1 MKYLIFSFI
10 TFLVLLLSGIYIF
23 ELNQFFLE
31 CPNKEMLLWDA
42 NIRMIQAIDIL
53 QYFKEKNYLESFK
66 IFIDSPT
73 WPPLRVLISI
83 FLILINGNPNPLL
96 DTSPSITFFI
106 VLVFCILIFV
116 FFFYIKNTEVLLK
129 QILFY
134 LGIGITITFLFL
146 LKQITEYFFNS
157 MLEIQGMLFYFI
169 FIFYLIYLEKKNYRV
184 SFGHKIFFFLSGF
197 LIYFTKYPYG
207 ILITLSFI
215 FIEFLKDPKFFF
227 QETVSILKTY
237 FNYRIFFIFLVFV
250 SVFFV
255 FLYPFVHLEFFKK
268 KFIKNFIY
276 FSLFI
281 FFIEFNL
288 YLLKTKKNYYSNSLR
303 FIYKFFIFPFLVIIF
318 SHPDRFHSLLGAQSD
333 TIDKERNFFI
343 SLFSEY
349 FMNFEFFILL
359 MILSFAMIFYLI
371 YQNRKNIFEL
381 IQKNFIIQ
389 IILFLWFHL
398 MILEFTTTNHQAR
411 YIFQIIPPLIL
422 FHILILQE
430 ISNKKLIILI
440 VFILSIIFISN
451 LYTLFFSYVP
461 SKRNVCFAGTDTKI
475 FKPVYEIKNLIPE
488 NTRGIIFNE
497 FHEYKKN
504 FMQLDN
510 PYLFIPTDIDVH
522 LRYKVYHQGFLI
534 NYQKNLKIPKNID
547 KLIYIT
553 YSCNNELLKSPIYK
567 NLPEQFTNIKLDFF
581 REIDSKICLKIY
593 SIK

>member
-1 MKYLIFSFI
+1 MQYWIFFIIAFFFFLFSSFYLI
-10 TFLVLLLSGIYIF
+10 
-23 ELNQFFLE
+23 ELNEFFLK

-53 QYFKEKNYLESFK
+53 LYFKEKNYLEAIK
-66 IFIDSPT
+66 ILIDSPT

-83 FLILINGNPNPLL
+83 FLILLNGNPDPIL
-96 DTSPSITFFI
+96 DTRPSIIFFI
-106 VLVFCILIFV
+106 LLLFSILIFV
-116 FFFYIKNTEVLLK
+116 FFFYIRKTKDQLN

-134 LGIGITITFLFL
+134 FSIGITITFLFL

-169 FIFYLIYLEKKNYRV
+169 FIFYLLFLEKENYKV
-184 SFGHKIFFFLSGF
+184 SFIHKLFFFFSGF

-215 FIEFLKDPKFFF
+215 FIEFLKDPKFFI
-227 QETVSILKTY
+227 QETLSILKTY
-237 FNYRIFFIFLVFV
+237 KNYRIFFIFLVVV
-250 SVFFV
+250 SILFV
-255 FLYPFVHLEFFKK
+255 FLYPFVHFEYFKK

-281 FFIEFNL
+281 FFIEFNI
-288 YLLKTKKNYYSNSLR
+288 YLLKTKKYYYSNSFR
-303 FIYKFFIFPFLVIIF
+303 FVYKFFIFPFSIIIL

-333 TIDKERNFFI
+333 TIEKERNFFI
-343 SLFSEY
+343 SLFFDY
-349 FMNFEFFILL
+349 FVNFEFFIIL
-359 MILSFAMIFYLI
+359 MILSFSMIFYLI
-371 YQNRKNIFEL
+371 YQNRKNISEL
-381 IQKNFIIQ
+381 IRKSFIIQ

-398 MILEFTTTNHQAR
+398 ILLEFTTTNHQAR

-422 FHILILQE
+422 FHILVFKE
-430 ISNKKLIILI
+430 ISNRKIMIFI
-440 VFILSIIFISN
+440 VFILSIIFIFN
-451 LYTLFFSYVP
+451 LYSLIFSYIP

-504 FMQLDN
+504 SLQLDN
-510 PYLFIPTDIDVH
+510 PYLFIPTDIDLH
-522 LRYKVYHQGFLI
+522 LRYKIYNQGFLI
-534 NYQKNLKIPKNID
+534 NYQKNLKFPKNID

-553 YSCNNELLKSPIYK
+553 YSCNNELYDSSIYK
-567 NLPEQFTNIKLDFF
+567 NLPKDFTNIKLDFLK
-581 REIDSKICLKIY
+581 EIDSKICLKIY
-593 SIK
+593 SVK